1 MNKKEV
7 DSHRYI
13 VQSRLEELTIISASQ
28 GSDIKQLTIIS
39 ASQGSDIKHIFKN
52 IVMINKNFDEVKT
65 LMKEHNGRLRKQ
77 EGGMAAF
84 KAIAITVGLLFS
96 SFFGYFYE
104 RIK

>member
-84 KAIAITVGLLFS
+84 KAIGITVGLLFS
-96 SFFGYFYE
+96 SFFGYFFM
-104 RIK
+104 KG

>member
-7 DSHRYI
+7 DSYRYNLI
-13 VQSRLEELTIISASQ
+13 SRVEEQTILTASQ
-28 GSDIKQLTIIS
+28 GSDIKQLTVIS

-65 LMKEHNGRLRKQ
+65 LMKEQNGRLRKQ

-84 KAIAITVGLLFS
+84 KAIGITVGLLFS
-96 SFFGYFYE
+96 SFFGYFFM
-104 RIK
+104 KG